1 MSPPESS
8 YPTAGGPE
16 YLNIVEIQAEDLKTN
31 YKRMIEILK
40 EE

>member
-8 YPTAGGPE
+8 YPTAVGPE
-16 YLNIVEIQAEDLKTN
+16 DLNIAEIQAEDLKTN
-31 YKRMIEILK
+31 NKRMIEILK